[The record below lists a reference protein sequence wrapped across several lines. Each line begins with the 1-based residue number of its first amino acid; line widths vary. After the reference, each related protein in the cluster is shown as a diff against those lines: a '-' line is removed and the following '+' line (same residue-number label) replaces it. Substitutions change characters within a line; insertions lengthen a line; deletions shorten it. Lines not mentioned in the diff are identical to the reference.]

1 MGDDEGSR
9 IGLMYIGTILS
20 PLKHYFRVSKVSLD
34 NVVFRLH
41 YRLTA
46 LFLFTA
52 STILSVGQ
60 MFGDPIDCIVDS
72 VSISTVTNT
81 ISLKS
86 VNALR

>member
-41 YRLTA
+41 SRVTA
-46 LFLFTA
+46 FMLLACSIFT
-52 STILSVGQ
+52 SVGQ
-60 MFGDPIDCIVDS
+60 MFGDPIDCV
-72 VSISTVTNT
+72 VSAVGISRL
-81 ISLKS
+81 SD
-86 VNALR
+86 